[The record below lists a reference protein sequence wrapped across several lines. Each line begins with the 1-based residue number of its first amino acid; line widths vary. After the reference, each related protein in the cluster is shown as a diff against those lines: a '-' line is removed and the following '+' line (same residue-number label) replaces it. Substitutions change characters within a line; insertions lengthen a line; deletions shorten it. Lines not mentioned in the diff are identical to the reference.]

1 MLKLYFFILYIGT
14 SVQPLATNL
23 LGAKPKTG
31 MNSLLDQHSNLVN
44 LDNLVTDSKKEAQ
57 NPFENTPQNP
67 FQAVKSAQKPA
78 MNQLLVSQT
87 LDSKFHH

>member
-1 MLKLYFFILYIGT
+1 
-14 SVQPLATNL
+14 VQPLATNL

-78 MNQLLVSQT
+78 MNQLLQQSSPWQQQT
-87 LDSKFHH
+87 TSPQQGFNPFT